1 MSVRKEKTMK
11 SLPMVPLRGA
21 VAFPGNIF
29 HFEAGRKKTII
40 ALNQAMENGQTVFL
54 LTQQD
59 ESLEEPQ
66 LPEDFYQTG
75 VVSRILQMIRVSKDS
90 IRVITEG
97 LYRARIAEILQQEPY
112 FQVQVVQRAVRRP
125 ADDLKNQAL
134 IRLALDRFNQYSEET
149 GVEEDEV
156 FREVRQSRDASAV
169 ADYIAGNTAME
180 PQRAQHLLDMTGAA
194 ARLESLISLLD
205 GELLLLRTEA
215 EIEDRVKQAIDKN
228 QREYYLREQMHVIA
242 DELGE
247 EESPIEEAEAY
258 RAAVKELG
266 LPKDSE
272 EKLLRECV
280 KLSKMP
286 LGSHEATVVRGY
298 LDTCIDLPWN
308 VCTEDRVDLALAQ
321 RILDHDHYG
330 LKKVKERILELM
342 AVRKLH
348 PDVKGQI
355 LCLVGPPGVGKTSI
369 ARSVAK
375 AMNRKYVRVSLGGVH
390 DEAEIRGH
398 RRTYIGAMPGRI
410 ITAIKQ
416 AGSANPL
423 LLLDEVDKLS
433 GDFRGDPASALLEVL
448 DSEQNFSFEDHF
460 IDLPFDLSRVL
471 FFTTAN
477 DESEI
482 PAPLLDRMEIIH
494 LSSYTHEEK
503 YHIAKEHLYP
513 DELAKNGLDKR
524 RMRLSDDAI
533 HALIDGYTREA
544 GVRTL
549 DRVLASLCRKAARKI
564 VGDGVKTVR
573 IDAASLEPMLGPAK
587 YKDEDLLRRDEIGV
601 ANGLAW
607 TAVGGEVMPV
617 ELTLMEGTG
626 KLELTGSLGDVMK
639 ESAKIAV
646 SCVRT
651 YARSFGIDP
660 EFHKKY
666 DLHIHVP
673 EGAVPKDGPSAGIT
687 LTTAL
692 VSALREIPVRADVAM
707 TGEVTLR
714 GRVLPIGGLREKA
727 MGAYRK
733 GIRTVIIPKGNEPDL
748 SELDDA
754 VREHVRFIPAETV
767 QTVFAAALCAP
778 LQKEKPGER
787 REKDPLNVQYA
798 GFTVSPEPVIRTDG

>member
-1 MSVRKEKTMK
+1 MSIRTEKAIK

-54 LTQQD
+54 LAQKD
-59 ESLEEPQ
+59 ESAEEPL
-66 LPEDFYQTG
+66 LPGDFYRTG
-75 VVSRILQMIRVSKDS
+75 VVARVLQLIRVSKDS
-90 IRVITEG
+90 IRVITEC
-97 LYRARIAEILQQEPY
+97 LYRAKIVEIEQQDPY
-112 FQVQVVQRAVRRP
+112 FLVQVMQRPVRCF
-125 ADDLKNQAL
+125 ADELQNQAL
-134 IRLALDRFNQYSEET
+134 IRMALERFSKYSEDT
-149 GVEEDEV
+149 GVAEN
-156 FREVRQSRDASAV
+156 DAFQQIRTSKDPSAV
-169 ADYIAGNTAME
+169 ADYIAGNVTME
-180 PQRAQHLLDMTGAA
+180 PQQAQQLLEQTSAT
-194 ARLESLISLLD
+194 ARLEDLVAFLD
-205 GELLLLRTEA
+205 GELELLRTEA
-215 EIEDRVKQAIDKN
+215 EIEDKVKQNIDRN

-247 EESPIEEAEAY
+247 EDSPLEESDAY
-258 RAAVKELG
+258 REAINALAMPQES
-266 LPKDSE
+266 KD
-272 EKLLRECV
+272 KLLRECA
-280 KLSKMP
+280 KLAKMP
-286 LGSHEATVVRGY
+286 FGSHEATVVRGY
-298 LDTCIDLPWN
+298 LDTCIELPWGKE
-308 VCTEDRVDLALAQ
+308 TTDRIDLAQAQ
-321 RILDHDHYG
+321 KILDRDHYG
-330 LKKVKERILELM
+330 LKKVKERILELL

-410 ITAIKQ
+410 ITALRQ

-423 LLLDEVDKLS
+423 LLLDEIDKLS
-433 GDFRGDPASALLEVL
+433 DSYQGDPASALLEVL
-448 DSEQNFSFEDHF
+448 DAEQNFSFQDHF
-460 IDLPFDLSRVL
+460 IDLPFDLSQVL
-471 FFTTAN
+471 FVTTAN
-477 DESEI
+477 DESAI
-482 PAPLLDRMEIIH
+482 PQPLLDRMELIH
-494 LSSYTHEEK
+494 ISSYTHDEK
-503 YHIAKEHLYP
+503 FYIAKEHLYP

-524 RMRLSDDAI
+524 RMKLTDDAV

-544 GVRTL
+544 GVRGL
-549 DRVLASLCRKAARKI
+549 DRVLASLCRKTARKI
-564 VGDGVKTVR
+564 VGDGEKSVK
-573 IDAASLEPMLGPAK
+573 IDANALEELLGPAK
-587 YKDEDLLRRDEIGV
+587 FKDDDLSRRDEVGV

-617 ELTLMEGTG
+617 EMTLMEGTG

-639 ESAKIAV
+639 ESARIAI

-660 EFHKKY
+660 DFYKKY

-692 VSALREIPVRADVAM
+692 VSALRNIPVRADVAM

-733 GIRTVIIPKGNEPDL
+733 GIRTVIIPKANEPDL
-748 SELDDA
+748 AEMDDV
-754 VREHVRFIPAETV
+754 VRENIRFIPAEQV

-778 LQKEKPGER
+778 LIEERAGSKPV
-787 REKDPLNVQYA
+787 KDGMNVQYS
-798 GFTVSPEPVIRTDG
+798 GFVVSPERPVHAE